1 MARLPQAADLQRLPM
16 PAATPGV
23 RVGAVDYG
31 PLSQGDQQIARGL
44 QGIAEA
50 GGRAIDLTV
59 KADHEIDDYETRKR
73 LLDFKLQTEME
84 LEQHKRDMPQGGA
97 GYAESW
103 AQKYRDRAAEFVGEK
118 DANIPARLRNQVGL
132 MLKHHETVL
141 SERAQRD
148 EWAERDRTE
157 IEGLEQTLGMTRSA
171 VEADPRRRDEMRAE
185 GERLIDTSRISPAA
199 KDRLIKQYRKELDK
213 TAIIARGLQI
223 GSAEDRES
231 LRLDL
236 GPDLPDRRS
245 AVLQQGGKAGP
256 AAGWAARNPEW
267 QRLDGYQK
275 AAVMA
280 LMEADGAAAE
290 DARNALGAMINRA
303 AKSGE
308 DLGAHVSQKIYQ
320 PTIEPAQEA
329 RIGQLM
335 RTKAFGELTEW
346 ARRRAAGQE
355 ADPVN
360 GATHFLAPEQTMLAL
375 EAKEPQKYR
384 SWRQWTGF
392 DGKSYRGVVT
402 RDGSH
407 AFLAPEGAAETAPA
421 ADGNGYA
428 GPYSTLTLQ
437 ERKALWGQVETEWR
451 KKVGAVEK
459 VIKDQMAVAG
469 DGLPPPQPVLDALA
483 REVRAVGDP
492 MLTAQYQIMLQRAEA
507 TRNLMKAPPMA
518 AESLARE
525 QRAYLDQHGATR
537 EMDEAVKHTEKVAA
551 AIRKNVNDN
560 PMGWAQKTG
569 IEVPLA
575 VEPPPGLDP
584 GQRAHWKAPT
594 AKITLETI
602 NFAAPDIDA
611 VLSRRMQQAKGLGFY
626 YGQPPQVFTPNE
638 RDHLKDVL
646 KLGGNGMLFVVGA
659 VAKAAAASG
668 IEPAQV
674 MREFTKDAPELEVV
688 GGLVANGGDGRLLDT
703 AAKAM
708 AWRTQMGDKFDST
721 IDKALVKPDLG
732 EFAQVLATTP
742 TKPDHV
748 KALANIVYEYEAR
761 QKGHKEFNPAT
772 YKSVVKRIMGETMG
786 SDGVAYGGVGDQGT
800 GWGDGKL
807 SSSSW
812 FGKTPKVL
820 VPAGVRQDSFD
831 QLVGA
836 LRASDLLDAGGLPL
850 DRDRNPLGMAE
861 IRRAIWVSFGPG
873 QYALQL
879 GEDRDGRPLYAAAE
893 SGKPYAIDLRPVL
906 DRLRQ
911 RQPSIFAGYNPQ
923 TDEPK
928 VEPDTEYPSWWTGAK
943 PVAPAVPP
951 QPAPGDGRARRQMQ
965 NRAMS
970 GVEDQR

>member
-16 PAATPGV
+16 PAATPGI

-31 PLSQGDQQIARGL
+31 PLAQGEQQIAKGL
-44 QGIAEA
+44 QGIGDA
-50 GGRAIDLTV
+50 GGKAIDLTV
-59 KADHEIDDYETRKR
+59 KADQEIDDYETRKR

-275 AAVMA
+275 AALMA

-437 ERKALWGQVETEWR
+437 ERKALWNQIDGEWA
-451 KKVGAVEK
+451 KKIATTQG
-459 VIKDQMAVAG
+459 VITKQMAASA
-469 DGLPPPQPVLDALA
+469 DGVLPRQDVIDELDRRVRGYKDPALTAAYGEMLA
-483 REVRAVGDP
+483 RAEITKQSRAALP
-492 MLTAQYQIMLQRAEA
+492 EQIDEFARRQRA
-507 TRNLMKAPPMA
+507 M
-518 AESLARE
+518 
-525 QRAYLDQHGATR
+525 LDERGGTK
-537 EMDEAVKHTEKVAA
+537 DEDDRVKHIEKLAVAA
-551 AIRKNVNDN
+551 RKEVNEN
-560 PMGWAQKTG
+560 ALGRAAKAG
-569 IEVPLA
+569 IA
-575 VEPPPGLDP
+575 VDMTDGKVDANLDP
-584 GQRAHWKAPT
+584 GQQ
-594 AKITLETI
+594 
-602 NFAAPDIDA
+602 AAW
-611 VLSRRMQQAKGLGFY
+611 RRNREAAFDLIRQGRTEEAMQQYPGLVRKVELERLDWNSDQIDRQLADRMRVANGVAGY
-626 YGQPPQVFTPNE
+626 YKQPIQAFTPPE
-638 RDHLKDVL
+638 RDALKDAL
-646 KLGGNGMLFVVGA
+646 KVGGPRMLDMMGRI
-659 VAKAAAASG
+659 AAQAESAG
-668 IEPAQV
+668 VDAGHV
-674 MREFTKDAPELEVV
+674 FREIAGKDAPEVAAV
-688 GGLVANGGDGRLLDT
+688 GHLVASKADPATLDV
-703 AAKAM
+703 ASKALKWRIGM
-708 AWRTQMGDKFDST
+708 GENFKPTIDRTQVTAEVGDYAEVLKTAPTARDS
-721 IDKALVKPDLG
+721 V
-732 EFAQVLATTP
+732 Q
-742 TKPDHV
+742 
-748 KALANIVYEYEAR
+748 ALAGLVYEYEAR
-761 QKGHKEFNPAT
+761 AKGLTTFDKGT
-772 YKSVVKRIMGETMG
+772 YDDVVHRIMGQTKDARTG
-786 SDGVAYGGVGDQGT
+786 QTFGGLGYQFD
-800 GWGDGKL
+800 
-807 SSSSW
+807 SW
-812 FGKTPKVL
+812 FDGRRHKQVL
-820 VPAGVRQDSFD
+820 VPPGIVTEKFD
-831 QLVGA
+831 A
-836 LRASDLLDAGGLPL
+836 MKSAITASDLAKIGAQPVDERG
-850 DRDRNPLGMAE
+850 NPYSVAE
-861 IRRAIWVSFGPG
+861 VRAMQWVSVGPKG
-873 QYALQL
+873 APPVAGAYLLKAGEDAAGNPVYALSAK
-879 GEDRDGRPLYAAAE
+879 GVPIVIDVRDIIGDLAKRDPSLVGR
-893 SGKPYAIDLRPVL
+893 
-906 DRLRQ
+906 
-911 RQPSIFAGYNPQ
+911 
-923 TDEPK
+923 
-928 VEPDTEYPSWWTGAK
+928 
-943 PVAPAVPP
+943 
-951 QPAPGDGRARRQMQ
+951 
-965 NRAMS
+965 
-970 GVEDQR
+970 